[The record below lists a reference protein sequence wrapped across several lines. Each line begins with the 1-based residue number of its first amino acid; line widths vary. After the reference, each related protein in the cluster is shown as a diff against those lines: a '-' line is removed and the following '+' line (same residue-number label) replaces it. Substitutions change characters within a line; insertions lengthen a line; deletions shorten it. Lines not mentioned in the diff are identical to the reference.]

1 MKPTIATTRFGTA
14 ILLMTAS
21 FATLTTQAQSDR
33 QPPMRKYAGGMKLS
47 RTRSLT
53 VMNKAPLATRSFANL
68 PAQVSYEQF
77 CPSVGD
83 QGKQETSV
91 AFATAYY
98 LRTIMEGKE
107 KNISQKPKLDEARFS
122 PTFVY
127 DKIRDPK
134 DVNCQGGGT
143 IEEALDVLKVDGVPR
158 LSTLTYPLCNQAI
171 PPAAA
176 KEASQFR
183 IGDYQQLF
191 AEQADG
197 AQKVL
202 AVKKALSEGN
212 PVVVGI
218 GAPLSFEEARTVWE
232 PAPNEKAADILYNQA
247 LCVIGYSD
255 KQYGGA
261 FRIVNSWNTGW
272 GEKGFCWIPYSYF
285 GKFALNAFQVY
296 EASQEAGNRPGTV
309 ILTSS
314 STNRPT
320 SNTPPADD
328 SRHGSAELKLN
339 DGTTMEVTRQV
350 TRDLKVVSD
359 ESAPTDI
366 RPYRV
371 VNAYASGT
379 RFKFYLNN
387 SENTY
392 VYALTTQKD
401 GEVEKLFPADE
412 LTSPLLGP
420 NTTIAYPS
428 EKSSIVM
435 EKHKGNKSDYLLILF
450 AKRPLNM
457 DGFIKTLDRK
467 KGPLDKRLTDVL
479 GDQLVKQDQIHY
491 RNNQIGFEVKPGV
504 TGNVVPLLIELQYK

>member
-1 MKPTIATTRFGTA
+1 MKENTSLKRYGVAVFVLAG
-14 ILLMTAS
+14 L
-21 FATLTTQAQSDR
+21 ATLTAQAQDK
-33 QPPMRKYAGGMKLS
+33 PVRKYAGGMRLN

-53 VMNKAPLATRSFANL
+53 VMTKAPLATRSFANL

-107 KNISQKPKLDEARFS
+107 KNLTQKPQIDDARFS

-143 IEEALDVLKVDGVPR
+143 IEEALDVLKVDGVPKLR
-158 LSTLTYPLCNQAI
+158 TLTYPLCNQAI
-171 PPAAA
+171 PPTAA

-191 AEQADG
+191 TEQTES

-202 AVKKALSEGN
+202 AVKKALAEGN
-212 PVVVGI
+212 PVVAGI

-232 PAPNEKAADILYNQA
+232 PAPNEKATDILYNQA
-247 LCVIGYSD
+247 ICVIGYSD

-272 GEKGFCWIPYSYF
+272 GEKGFCWIPYTYF
-285 GKFALNAFQVY
+285 GKFVLNAFQVY
-296 EASQEAGNRPGTV
+296 EAVQEAGNRPGTV
-309 ILTSS
+309 VLTSTS
-314 STNRPT
+314 KGNKEAEIRPG
-320 SNTPPADD
+320 DD
-328 SRHGSAELKLN
+328 LRRGSAELKLN
-339 DGTTMEVTRQV
+339 DGSVMEVTRQA

-366 RPYRV
+366 RPYRMAK
-371 VNAYASGT
+371 AYDSGT

-387 SENTY
+387 SENAY

-401 GEVEKLFPADE
+401 GEIEKLFPADE

-428 EKSSIVM
+428 ENSSIVM
-435 EKHKGNKSDYLLILF
+435 EKHKGNKADYLLILF

-467 KGPLDKRLTDVL
+467 KGPLDKRVADVL
-479 GDQLVKQDQIHY
+479 GDQLVKQDQIRY
-491 RNNQIGFEVKPGV
+491 RDNQVGFEVKPGV
-504 TGNVVPLLIELQYK
+504 TGNVVPLIIELQYK